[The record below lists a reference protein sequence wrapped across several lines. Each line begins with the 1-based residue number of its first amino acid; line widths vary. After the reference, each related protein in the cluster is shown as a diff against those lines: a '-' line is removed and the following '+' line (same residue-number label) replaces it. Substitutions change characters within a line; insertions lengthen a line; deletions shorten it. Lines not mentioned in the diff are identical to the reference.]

1 MIRFRTLGSVELHST
16 DGEPLDAVIS
26 QPKRFALLAYLA
38 LARPFG
44 FHRRDRLF
52 AMFWPEQDESR
63 ARDSLNQAIRFLRQS
78 LGSSVVVS
86 RGAEDVGLD
95 RAQLWCDAVAFQAA
109 VDDGQPREAI
119 ELYRGE
125 LLDGFFV
132 ADSHGFEEWLEA
144 ERGRLREQASNAA
157 RAVAEIEEAAGN
169 LTQALRLGRLELSLS
184 NGDERALR
192 RWLMMLARA
201 GDRAGAIQAYED
213 FARRL
218 RDEYEAEPSPETQDL
233 AEAIRR
239 EVRKPLAAARPPIVA
254 IPSPQAAQPLE
265 STQAASTGVF
275 TRGWYVVARE
285 IGAGGMATVYL
296 AHDVR
301 HSRWVAMKVL
311 RPEIVLTVGSDGFLR
326 EIRIAAAL
334 QHPHIVPVFDSGS
347 IDGRLYSVMPFVEGE
362 SLRAR
367 LEREGP
373 LPLGEALRIA
383 REVANGLAY
392 AHKQGIVH
400 RDIKPENILLT
411 GEPGAPDSHAMI
423 ADFGIA
429 RAIATSGAEERL
441 TQTGVVVGSP
451 TYMSP
456 EQAAGDA
463 LDGRSDVYSLGCVL
477 YEMLAGKPPFV
488 GTTRYAVLAKHW
500 EAPVPNLD
508 DVRPEIPRAVKR
520 MVERALAKSPTDR
533 YANAAELARAIQQ
546 PTDES
551 AVQNVDVTTSA
562 THAVTVGTA
571 HRSRFILLIGCALL
585 VAALAT
591 VGWFASGSAPASN
604 SGNTAPRQFPKQ
616 DLAVLYFED
625 RSPDQSLRY
634 LAHGITDALIDQVRR
649 VPGLRVASRN
659 GVGPSRHRSALAID
673 SVARALQ
680 VGTVIRGSVVPL
692 GTGLLLKIE
701 MIDGSTG
708 HRLAATQ
715 VAQSERNSIWL
726 QDSLAEAT
734 TRLLRSRLGDWVPN
748 LVSTAG
754 TKSPIAW
761 DARQKANEA
770 VLEVEREWRNGNNV
784 RAALERLAEAD
795 SILATAEAND
805 EFWTDPIVERARLAF
820 RRANLYPNSDVR
832 FAREVNVGLA
842 HVERALR
849 YEPNDADALKVRGT
863 LRFFQWV
870 SNPALN
876 SAASAALLS
885 SAEQDLVA
893 AVASPPQS
901 ASAWSVLS
909 LLRLNTRNLAGAT
922 LAAENA
928 LRLDPF
934 LPDAET
940 TVERLYLASL
950 DQGLHDEVEKWCQ
963 IGHTRFPRSHR
974 FDDCRLLLAA
984 LPSPVTP
991 RPADVWS
998 SYDEY
1003 VKRSAPN
1010 AREFNK
1016 LKGRLIVALALV
1028 QSGLRDSAI
1037 ALANTSRGD
1046 SLVDPEHYLLTMSMS
1061 VYSRAGAMDSA
1072 LAVLGRVLALFPQRS
1087 WLASGDKSWWFKE
1100 LRLDPRYRALI
1111 NQRR

>member
-1 MIRFRTLGSVELHST
+1 MMIRLHTLGSIELHSAN
-16 DGEPLDAVIS
+16 GEPLDAVVA
-26 QPKRFALLAYLA
+26 QPKRLGLLAYLA

-63 ARDSLNQAIRFLRQS
+63 ARDSLNQAIRFLRQT
-78 LGSSVVVS
+78 LGSSLVLS
-86 RGAEDVGLD
+86 RGAEEVGLD
-95 RAQLWCDAVAFQAA
+95 RAQLWCDALEFQAA
-109 VDDGQPREAI
+109 VDQGRPREAI
-119 ELYRGE
+119 DLYRGE
-125 LLDGFFV
+125 LLGGFFV
-132 ADSHGFEEWLEA
+132 ADSREFDEWLEG
-144 ERGRLREQASNAA
+144 ERVRLREKASHTA
-157 RAVAEIEEAAGN
+157 RVVAEQEEATGN
-169 LTQALRLGRLELSLS
+169 VTQALRWGRLAVDLS

-192 RWLMMLARA
+192 RWLTMLSRA

-213 FARRL
+213 FARRV
-218 RDEYEAEPSPETQDL
+218 RDEYGVAPSPDTQALVET
-233 AEAIRR
+233 IRR
-239 EVRKPLAAARPPIVA
+239 EVREPLAAVPMPVGAPIPRPEAAPASETARF
-254 IPSPQAAQPLE
+254 
-265 STQAASTGVF
+265 STGSVLAH
-275 TRGWYVVARE
+275 GWYVIARE

-296 AHDVR
+296 ARDARHD
-301 HSRWVAMKVL
+301 RWVVVKVL
-311 RPEIVLTVGSDGFLR
+311 RPEIALTVGVEGFLR

-334 QHPHIVPVFDSGS
+334 QHPHIVPVFDSGA
-347 IDGRLYSVMPFVEGE
+347 IDGRLYFVMPFVEGE

-367 LEREGP
+367 LEREGL
-373 LPLGEALRIA
+373 LPLGDALRIA
-383 REVANGLAY
+383 RELAHALAY

-400 RDIKPENILLT
+400 RDVKPENVLLT
-411 GEPGAPDSHAMI
+411 GEPGAAGSHAMI

-429 RAIATSGAEERL
+429 RAIANSGAEERL

-456 EQAAGDA
+456 EQAAGDEV
-463 LDGRSDVYSLGCVL
+463 DGRSDVYSLGCVL
-477 YEMLAGKPPFV
+477 YEMLAGRPPFV

-500 EAPVPNLD
+500 EARVPNLAE
-508 DVRPEIPRAVKR
+508 VRPDIPPAVQQL
-520 MVERALAKSPTDR
+520 VERALAKAPTDR
-533 YANAAELARAIQQ
+533 YADAADFVRATQQ
-546 PTDES
+546 PIGES
-551 AVQNVDVTTSA
+551 VVQTVNA
-562 THAVTVGTA
+562 PARRPHAVTTT
-571 HRSRFILLIGCALL
+571 RPSRFVMLVGGALM

-591 VGWFASGSAPASN
+591 AGWFASGSGPASN
-604 SGNTAPRQFPKQ
+604 SGNTPSRQFPKQ

-625 RSPDQSLRY
+625 RSPDHSLRY
-634 LAHGITDALIDQVRR
+634 LAHGITDALIDQMRH

-680 VGTVIRGSVVPL
+680 VGTVIRGSVVPV

-754 TKSPIAW
+754 TKSPAAW

-770 VLEVEREWRNGNNV
+770 VLDFERVWRNGNNV
-784 RAALERLAEAD
+784 RAALQRLAEAD
-795 SILATAEAND
+795 SILAGAEAND
-805 EFWTDPIVERARLAF
+805 EFWTDPVVERARLAF
-820 RRANLYPNSDVR
+820 RRANLYPDSNVR

-849 YEPNDADALKVRGT
+849 YEPNDADALEVRGT

-870 SNPALN
+870 SNPTLN

-893 AVASPPQS
+893 AVASPTQS

-950 DQGLHDEVEKWCQ
+950 DQGLHDEVEKWCE
-963 IGHTRFPRSHR
+963 IGHTRFPHSHR
-974 FDDCRLLLAA
+974 FDDCRLLLLA
-984 LPSPVTP
+984 LPNPGTP

-998 SYDEY
+998 AYDDY
-1003 VKRSAPN
+1003 VKQSPPT

-1028 QSGLRDSAI
+1028 RSGLRDSAI

-1046 SLVDPEHYLLTMSMS
+1046 SLIDPEHYLLPMSIS
-1061 VYSRAGAMDSA
+1061 VYARAGATDSA

-1100 LRLDPRYRALI
+1100 LRLDPRYSALI
-1111 NQRR
+1111 NRRP